1 MRETFQP
8 IAVKAPE
15 DNRLLFFLRCLVDVQ
30 LLTIYR
36 FLSGHLRNVSGR
48 MLDVGAGQ
56 APWKGLLPVAAEY
69 FGVDVYDAGNFGM
82 SRRDEIVFYD
92 GVTLPFEVAEFD
104 NAMCI
109 EVLEHVPDPVAF
121 LREVGRVLKPG
132 ALMLLTV
139 PWAAR
144 IHHVPHDY
152 HRFTRFRLEALLEE
166 SGFDAI
172 SLTERGD
179 DVAVVANKII
189 MIQLRLLKPN
199 GNPIAL
205 LWRWPLALIL
215 APVSGAFL
223 MAAHFSMAS
232 GLGSAV
238 DPLGYAVL
246 ARRKCFN
253 GSKNDS
259 NVGAI

>member
-36 FLSGHLRNVSGR
+36 FLSVHLRNVSGR

-56 APWKGLLPVAAEY
+56 APWKGMLPATAEY
-69 FGVDVYDAGNFGM
+69 VGLDVYAAGDFGM
-82 SRRDEIVFYD
+82 SRRGEIVLYD

-132 ALMLLTV
+132 APIFLTV

-166 SGFDAI
+166 SGFDTI
-172 SLTERGD
+172 SLTERGN
-179 DVAVVANKII
+179 DVAVVANKLIV
-189 MIQLRLLKPN
+189 IQLLLLKPN
-199 GNPIAL
+199 GNPLAL
-205 LWRWPLALIL
+205 LWRWLAALIL

-223 MAAHFSMAS
+223 IVAHLSMAN
-232 GLGSAV
+232 GGGSVV

-246 ARRKCFN
+246 ARRKRAV
-253 GSKNDS
+253 GSKTDS